1 MRREQRDL
9 LRKDEIVEFHIKL
22 FQSQVVC
29 EDADYF

>member
-1 MRREQRDL
+1 MRRERKDL

-29 EDADYF
+29 EDTDYF